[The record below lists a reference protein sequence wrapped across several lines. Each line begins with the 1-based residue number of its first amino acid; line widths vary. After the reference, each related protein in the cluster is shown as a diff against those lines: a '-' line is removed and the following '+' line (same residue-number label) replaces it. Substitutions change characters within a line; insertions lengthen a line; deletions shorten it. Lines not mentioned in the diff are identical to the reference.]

1 MSKIYSLFIYLFLI
15 SSLIYCSSEDANRIN
30 IYDIK
35 TSNVEDEAVI
45 SKDSFIS
52 QINTSILNYENTG
65 VNFYIETDKSLTRS
79 ALNGEYEAQ
88 LILKTELTNKEIVE
102 TMLLYKFVDDENIV
116 ITHFV
121 EDVVFATL
129 FLNSN
134 GQILGIDLSD
144 EQLGTRSV
152 KSWYNC
158 VNGEYQKIKQR
169 IEDDMLNDIVC
180 TLLSVPCAIMNAAS
194 AIGKC

>member
-1 MSKIYSLFIYLFLI
+1 MI

-79 ALNGEYEAQ
+79 ALNGEY
-88 LILKTELTNKEIVE
+88 
-102 TMLLYKFVDDENIV
+102 
-116 ITHFV
+116 
-121 EDVVFATL
+121 
-129 FLNSN
+129 
-134 GQILGIDLSD
+134 
-144 EQLGTRSV
+144 
-152 KSWYNC
+152 
-158 VNGEYQKIKQR
+158 QKIKQR

>member
-1 MSKIYSLFIYLFLI
+1 MI

-65 VNFYIETDKSLTRS
+65 VNFYIETDKS
-79 ALNGEYEAQ
+79 
-88 LILKTELTNKEIVE
+88 
-102 TMLLYKFVDDENIV
+102 
-116 ITHFV
+116 
-121 EDVVFATL
+121 
-129 FLNSN
+129 
-134 GQILGIDLSD
+134 
-144 EQLGTRSV
+144 
-152 KSWYNC
+152 WYNC

>member
-1 MSKIYSLFIYLFLI
+1 MIL
-15 SSLIYCSSEDANRIN
+15 SLIYCSSEDANRIN
-30 IYDIK
+30 IQDIK
-35 TSNVEDEAVI
+35 ASNVEDETVI
-45 SKDSFIS
+45 SKYSFIS

-65 VNFYIETDKSLTRS
+65 VNFYIETDKLLTRS

-102 TMLLYKFVDDENIV
+102 IMLLYKFVDDENIV

-121 EDVVFATL
+121 EDIVFATL

-144 EQLGTRSV
+144 EELGTRSA

-158 VNGEYQKIKQR
+158 VNGEYQKIKKR
-169 IEDDMLNDIVC
+169 IEEDMLNDIVC
-180 TLLSVPCAIMNAAS
+180 TLFSVPCAIMNAAS